1 MSDARSAV
9 LDDMTEFAIEEL
21 LSGRPDRPAAL
32 VRRMAERWPEE
43 PALGLV
49 YAITSAVGGIEDSF
63 GGAAPQE
70 PVVGLG
76 YRIAAL
82 AAADVH
88 AIQSIGQVPATAE
101 DLLHFW
107 RRADPGHLGPRG
119 R

>member
-1 MSDARSAV
+1 MSDERSAV
-9 LDDMTEFAIEEL
+9 LDSMTEFAIEEL
-21 LSGRPDRPAAL
+21 LSRRPERPAGL

-43 PALGLV
+43 SALGLV

-88 AIQSIGQVPATAE
+88 AIQSMGQVPATAE

-107 RRADPGHLGPRG
+107 RRADPRHLDPRN